1 MRAVI
6 AREGSVEVID
16 TEGPTVEANYVLVQ
30 TEYSAI
36 SPGTEMMLKDI
47 QSNEPIF
54 LGYSAMGQV
63 KEVGNGIT
71 HVKKGDRVACYG
83 SPFVRHAELL
93 KVPKHLVVPLP
104 EQVDAQ
110 EAAHIGLGAIA
121 IHALRQADLR
131 FGESV
136 LVVGLGI
143 LGQMVCQ
150 IAQASANIVIGI
162 DRVAER
168 AEKLT
173 ASGTRFVFDQEVEM
187 VCNLPEITGGAGV
200 DAVILCVGGGNSEMI
215 DKALGWI
222 RDKGKIVIVGDVSMT
237 FNRELMFQKEAQI
250 LISRAGGPGRYL
262 RDYEMKGIDY
272 PIGLVRWTEGRN
284 MAEYIRLLA
293 ERKLSI
299 APLISHI
306 LPLERIGEAY
316 DLYRKAPQQ
325 VLGVVVRYG
334 DSRRE
339 L

>member
-6 AREGSVEVID
+6 ARSGSVEIID
-16 TEGPTVEANYVLVQ
+16 MEEPNVEANYVLVE
-30 TEYSAI
+30 TICSAI

-47 QSNEPIF
+47 RSTEPIF

-63 KEVGNGIT
+63 REVGEGIT
-71 HVKKGDRVACYG
+71 HVKKGGRVACYG

-104 EQVDAQ
+104 QQVDAE
-110 EAAHIGLGAIA
+110 EAAHVGLGAIA

-143 LGQMVCQ
+143 LGQIVCQ
-150 IAQASANIVIGI
+150 IAEASANIVIGM

-168 AEKLT
+168 AEKLR
-173 ASGTRFVFDQEVEM
+173 ASGAQLVYTHEEDMIR
-187 VCNLPEITGGAGV
+187 NLPDITGGAGV
-200 DAVILCVGGGNSEMI
+200 DAVILCVGGGNSEMM
-215 DKALGWI
+215 DKALSWI
-222 RDKGKIVIVGDVSMT
+222 RDKGTIVIVGDVSMT

-262 RDYEMKGIDY
+262 KDYEMKGIDY

-293 ERKLSI
+293 ERKLSV

-316 DLYRKAPQQ
+316 DLYRQAPQQ

-334 DSRRE
+334 DSQRGS
-339 L
+339 

>member
-1 MRAVI
+1 MKAVI
-6 AREGSVEVID
+6 AREGSVDIID
-16 TEGPTVEANYVLVQ
+16 LEEPTLEANYVLVE
-30 TEYSAI
+30 TAFSAI
-36 SPGTEMMLKDI
+36 SPGTEMLLKDMR
-47 QSNEPIF
+47 SNEPIS

-63 KEVGNGIT
+63 REVGTGIS

-104 EQVDAQ
+104 EQVDAH
-110 EAAHIGLGAIA
+110 EAAHVGLGAIA

-143 LGQMVCQ
+143 LGQIVCQ
-150 IAQASANIVIGI
+150 IAEASANIVIGM

-173 ASGTRFVFDQEVEM
+173 ASGSRFVFDGEEDM
-187 VCNLPEITGGAGV
+187 VRNLPDITGGAGV
-200 DAVILCVGGGNSEMI
+200 DAVILCVGGGNSGMI

-222 RDKGKIVIVGDVSMT
+222 RDKGKVVIVGDVSMA

-262 RDYEMKGIDY
+262 EDYERKGIDY

-293 ERKLSI
+293 EGKLSI

-306 LPLERIGEAY
+306 LPLARIREAY
-316 DLYRKAPQQ
+316 DLYLEAPQQ

-334 DSRRE
+334 DF
-339 L
+339 

>member
-6 AREGSVEVID
+6 AREGSVEIID
-16 TEGPTVEANYVLVQ
+16 LEEPAVEANYVLVE
-30 TEYSAI
+30 TAYSAI

-47 QSNEPIF
+47 RSHEPIS

-63 KEVGNGIT
+63 KEVGAGIS

-93 KVPKHLVVPLP
+93 KVPKHLVAPLP

-110 EAAHIGLGAIA
+110 EAAHVGLGTIA

-143 LGQMVCQ
+143 LGQIVCQ
-150 IAQASANIVIGI
+150 VAQASANIVIGI

-168 AEKLT
+168 TEKLT
-173 ASGTRFVFDQEVEM
+173 ASGVRYVFDQEEDM
-187 VCNLPEITGGAGV
+187 MRNLSDITGGAGV

-222 RDKGKIVIVGDVSMT
+222 RDKGKLIIVGDVSMV

-262 RDYEMKGIDY
+262 GDYEKKGIDY

-284 MAEYIRLLA
+284 MAEYIRLLT

-334 DSRRE
+334 DSSNE
-339 L
+339 C